1 MQLVSFKFLA
11 FLFATIFIYFIFPRK
26 IRYIWLLAA
35 SIGFYYVV
43 SGKLVALLLIECAIA
58 YLVGLVA
65 AEKEGR
71 SIYLREGVLACGV
84 ASLVLIL
91 ALFKYL
97 GFLLETVKKIQYL
110 LGLSESEIVLNLII
124 PLGISFYTFQAIGYM
139 VDCYRGTVPAE
150 KNPLKV
156 ILFISFFLQITSGPI
171 ERAGNML
178 PQYTDPK
185 RFSYDSMREGLLLML
200 WGYFQKIII
209 ADRLTIMVDSV
220 FSSYEEMPGT
230 LLFIGTILYTMEI
243 YTDFAGY
250 SNIVVGAAKIMGI
263 ELMQNFKYPYLS
275 GSIAEFW
282 RRWHISLSSWLR
294 DYLYIP
300 LGGNR
305 KGYVRK
311 LINIF
316 IVFAVSGLWHGAAWR
331 FVVWGILHGMYQI
344 IGSILMPV
352 RDKLVQITWRNRN
365 SLSHRVFK
373 VAVTFMLVN
382 IGWIFFRAPSF
393 DVAIYFLKNMWSFTP
408 WVITQGELFDLGL
421 GRLDV
426 MLLIYALALHIGVDI
441 MNSKGIVVRE
451 VITRQSIWLRWL
463 VYLVS
468 LGFVVTCGIWGPG
481 YDAASFIYSSF

>member
-1 MQLVSFKFLA
+1 MGGTFAAYCLVEKVLYMQFISFA
-11 FLFATIFIYFIFPRK
+11 FLLFLPVVALINSIIPRNY
-26 IRYIWLLAA
+26 RYIWLLIA
-35 SIGFYYVV
+35 SISFYISIDVKAAIVMAGTVVVTYGAALLIDKIKERAGEAPSKKAAFVLGFSILIEVAAMLV
-43 SGKLVALLLIECAIA
+43 FRSGKILGAI
-58 YLVGLVA
+58 
-65 AEKEGR
+65 
-71 SIYLREGVLACGV
+71 
-84 ASLVLIL
+84 
-91 ALFKYL
+91 
-97 GFLLETVKKIQYL
+97 
-110 LGLSESEIVLNLII
+110 
-124 PLGISFYTFQAIGYM
+124 GISFYMLKSIGYLID
-139 VDCYRGTVPAE
+139 VYRGDEKAE
-150 KNPLKV
+150 RNFLMLA
-156 ILFISFFLQITSGPI
+156 LFVSFFPQVISGPI

-178 PQYTDPK
+178 P
-185 RFSYDSMREGLLLML
+185 RFAYPVTVDFDRLRDGFLQML
-200 WGYFQKIII
+200 WGYFLKLVI
-209 ADRLTIMVDSV
+209 ADRLAIFVNSV
-220 FSSYEEMPGT
+220 YKAPQSFD
-230 LLFIGTILYTMEI
+230 GTIVALATVFYSFEI
-243 YTDFAGY
+243 YCDFSGY
-250 SNIVVGAAKIMGI
+250 SAIAIGAARIMGI
-263 ELMQNFKYPYLS
+263 DVMDNFDTPYMS
-275 GSIAEFW
+275 KSVAEFW

-373 VAVTFMLVN
+373 IAVTFMLVN